1 MVKLNWSEALVFN
14 FLNDSI
20 MKDKIKIS
28 NLISASKNHPLP
40 IRGPQIKIKDDLI
53 ARFNHHVITNPHATA
68 LTTKEGTWTYQEL
81 FIEVV
86 RFKALFEKHLTG
98 TTIVYL
104 DRSPRLLPV
113 LLALQWLELT
123 YIPIDLST
131 PIDRLRVIL
140 EDSQAQ
146 AVLYDIVDK
155 SSMDALPCLTL
166 DLSLIDRPTFEQT
179 KHQSYVV
186 SYQHHIA
193 YIIYTSGSTGH
204 PKGVAIS
211 RQALN
216 NFLTS
221 MSHYFLNEDR
231 AFLLAITSISFDIA
245 GLELFLPIWQQKM
258 LYLAQYEEHK
268 DPFCIRDLLNKHP
281 FTHLQATPSMWKML
295 DGDEWAGKDNLIALC
310 GGEPLTQ
317 TLSQSLLP
325 KVDQLWN
332 MYGPTEATIWCSL
345 KQIKPN
351 EPITVGRPIHNMEMR
366 VMDELYQILP
376 PYVKGELYIGGLGL
390 ADEYVNNTL
399 LTEKQFINHK
409 DALGGRLYKVGDIA
423 CSTNDGEFLIFGRTD
438 NQIKLHGY
446 RIELEDIEAHIQ
458 TAPGVRNCAVKVINE
473 QLIAFLSLLS
483 PTAFSE
489 VDFLN
494 YLSKGLPDYMLP
506 KRIIMLDNFPLSING
521 KIDRKALMLPPIT
534 SIHEPSKVSDLTPIQ
549 LTLSNIW
556 AEELNVNYVGLHD
569 NFFELGGHSLS
580 ATRITAR
587 VCQRFEKVITLK
599 SFYAAPSV
607 FQLSNVVENANHCTS
622 QKLKLPRGEPRW
634 FPLNDFQ
641 LMLWISTVFEPK
653 LKKFNVGDRKR
664 IQGPINKMMLDLAL
678 RLVFQKQEVLSYRL
692 SNLRPLQK
700 LANYP
705 LLAWQEENLTEL
717 DEETSNEYLRQSFDK
732 LFHFHAWRMH
742 KPLIVAKIFY
752 LAHDEVELHVCMSHL
767 ISDENSMPIFFQE
780 LSNAYLFYTHHT
792 TLTARTLSQPFQ
804 TYAIQQYKTILNDA
818 EIDASFWKGYLS
830 DAALFPFPEHQIIR
844 TTKIQPNVYSSYI
857 EIPEILVSKLHK
869 ICSRYHLTVSD
880 VLTAAVGL
888 ALCQSRE
895 TDTPIPERLVINTI
909 KSTRSDPHYDNV
921 LGCFLAIH
929 PIKINLEE
937 HNSLI
942 GMARN
947 VQRSTLETSDH
958 QRASSIV
965 KIASIGQVPFK
976 RHTLKARLARILAGI
991 ISLLKLNI
999 HPSII
1004 TAISTLAE
1012 IDRKKHFLVNINILN
1027 NFITDKTSTNK
1038 RSLLG
1043 MLKKTIP
1050 KYSYPITQVDY
1061 VLDICFLRENNH
1073 QIPYVVITSNITSE
1087 TRERIGMTLIEF
1099 IQKEDIEPLLKRVLP
1114 GVELTA

>member
-1 MVKLNWSEALVFN
+1 
-14 FLNDSI
+14 

-28 NLISASKNHPLP
+28 NLVSASKNNPLP
-40 IRGPQIKIKDDLI
+40 IRGPQIKIKNDLI
-53 ARFNHHVITNPHATA
+53 VRFNQHVITNPHAMA
-68 LTTKEGTWTYQEL
+68 ITTKDGSWTYQEL
-81 FIEVV
+81 FIEVI
-86 RFKALFEKHLTG
+86 RFKALFEKHLNG
-98 TTIVYL
+98 ITIVYL

-131 PIDRLRVIL
+131 PIDRLRAIL
-140 EDSQAQ
+140 KDSQAQ
-146 AVLYDIVDK
+146 AVLYDVADK
-155 SSMDALPCLTL
+155 ISMETLRCLIL
-166 DLSLIDRPTFEQT
+166 DLSLVDRPTFDQINHQT
-179 KHQSYVV
+179 QVV
-186 SYQHHIA
+186 SHQHHIA

-211 RQALN
+211 RLALN

-245 GLELFLPIWQQKM
+245 GLELFLPIWQQKT
-258 LYLAQYEEHK
+258 LYLAQHEEHK
-268 DPFCIRDLLNKHP
+268 DPFCIRDLLSKHP
-281 FTHLQATPSMWKML
+281 ITHLQATPSMWKML
-295 DGDEWAGKDNLIALC
+295 DGEEWPGKANLIALC
-310 GGEPLTQ
+310 GGEQLTQ

-366 VMDELYQILP
+366 VMDELNQILP
-376 PYVKGELYIGGLGL
+376 PYVKGELYIGGVGL
-390 ADEYVNNTL
+390 ADKYVNNTP
-399 LTEKQFINHK
+399 LTKNQFINCM

-423 CSTNDGEFLIFGRTD
+423 CSTTDGEFLIFGRTD

-458 TAPGVRNCAVKVINE
+458 TAPDVRNCAVKVINE
-473 QLIAFLSLLS
+473 QLIAFLSLFNPS
-483 PTAFSE
+483 IFSE
-489 VDFLN
+489 VEFLN

-506 KRIIMLDNFPLSING
+506 KRIIILDSFPLSING
-521 KIDRKALMLPPIT
+521 KIDRKVLMPPPIT
-534 SIHEPSKVSDLTPIQ
+534 STHEGSKVSDLTPIQ

-556 AEELNVNYVGLHD
+556 AEELNVSYVGLHD

-599 SFYAAPSV
+599 SLYTAPTV
-607 FQLSNVVENANHCTS
+607 FQLSNVIENATHSTS
-622 QKLKLPRGEPRW
+622 QTLKLPRTEPRW

-641 LMLWISTVFEPK
+641 LMLWISTIFEPK

-664 IQGPINKMMLDLAL
+664 MQGPINKVMLDLAL

-692 SNLRPLQK
+692 SNVRPIQK
-700 LANYP
+700 LSNYP

-732 LFHFHAWRMH
+732 LFHFHAWKMH
-742 KPLIVAKIFY
+742 KPLVVAKIFY
-752 LAHDEVELHVCMSHL
+752 LAHDEVELHICMSHL

-792 TLTARTLSQPFQ
+792 TLAARTLSQPFQ
-804 TYAIQQYKTILNDA
+804 AYAIQQHKTILNDA
-818 EIDASFWKGYLS
+818 EIDASFWREYLS
-830 DAALFPFPEHQIIR
+830 DAALFCFPEHQIIR
-844 TTKIQPNVYSSYI
+844 TTKLQPNLYSSHI
-857 EIPEILVSKLHK
+857 EIPENLVSKLHK
-869 ICSRYHLTVSD
+869 MCSKYHLTVSD

-888 ALCQSRE
+888 ALRQSR
-895 TDTPIPERLVINTI
+895 DTNSHIPEQLVINTI
-909 KSTRSDPHYDNV
+909 KSTRSDPNFDNV

-929 PIKINLEE
+929 PIKIDLKE
-937 HNSLI
+937 HDTLL

-947 VQRSTLETSDH
+947 VQRSTLETSEH

-965 KIASIGQVPFK
+965 KIASIGHVPFK
-976 RHTLKARLARILAGI
+976 RRTLKARLARLLAAIL
-991 ISLLKLNI
+991 SLLKINV

-1012 IDRKKHFLVNINILN
+1012 IDRKQHFLVNINILN
-1027 NFITDKTSTNK
+1027 NFITDKTSINK
-1038 RSLLG
+1038 RSLFG
-1043 MLKKTIP
+1043 MPKKSIP
-1050 KYSYPITQVDY
+1050 KYSYPMTQVDY
-1061 VLDICFLRENNH
+1061 VFDICFLREHNH
-1073 QIPYVVITSNITSE
+1073 HIPYVVITSNITSE
-1087 TRERIGMTLIEF
+1087 TRERIGMTLIEI
-1099 IQKEDIEPLLKRVLP
+1099 IQNEDIEPLLKRVVP
-1114 GVELTA
+1114 GIGLTV